1 VVGGRDNGY
10 RGYTF
15 KRHVQPGRWRVEV
28 RTETGR
34 LLGRIPFELVPAER
48 PPLLHL
54 RRYE

>member
-1 VVGGRDNGY
+1 MRQ
-10 RGYTF
+10 RLPASLF
-15 KRHVQPGRWRVEV
+15 KCHVQPGRWRIEV

-48 PPLLHL
+48 PPLLHI